1 MLTLFLVMVCVEHFG
16 YLPSVAR
23 AILFWFFVL
32 AFFFI
37 TGFYIVVPLLKMHRL
52 GKCISYEEAA
62 RIIGDYFPEV
72 KDKLLN
78 LLQLQQMGS
87 SVSDEL
93 LQASIAQKTNALKPV
108 PFQNAI
114 NISANK
120 KYVKYAAVPL
130 AIVVALLLIVPSFI
144 SGPSKRIVHYDTYYE
159 RPAPFAFVVE
169 NKSLS
174 VAQQEDFMLQVSI
187 DGNTVPDEVF
197 VVVEGSPYRMHAIDK
212 SHFSYLF
219 KTVQHT
225 SEFVLQAAGVT
236 SQPYTLQV
244 FPQPT
249 VANFQVLLSYPS
261 YTHRENEVLSNE
273 GTFTVPVGTTIK
285 WVFQTKDVDSL
296 YFAIENSQV
305 SDNGSQLTDFS
316 AHMPDDNGRLSV
328 VNRAMRS
335 FSYAFFVG
343 NGHIASCDT
352 LAFNV
357 SVVDDLSP
365 MIAVVE
371 ASDSSFESRTFFR
384 GKIKDDYG
392 FTKLTFNVLKI
403 NSGDTIGK
411 YNYPIGITSEL
422 SQEFYHSFDFEELSL
437 APGDKL
443 CYFFEVWD
451 NDAIHGPKSS
461 KSQQFELVIPTE
473 GQLDSLMDRNAQEA
487 IEHAETSMSELKKMQ
502 KEINDIMRSLVDK
515 KELNWQDKK
524 QLEELAKKQKEV
536 RTMLDQMQQQIQ
548 ENNKLEQK
556 YREQSEQ
563 LLEKQKELERLFNE
577 VLTDE
582 MKETMK
588 QIEQLMKETDKKK
601 VQEQLEQLKIS
612 NEDLQKQL
620 DQDIELMKRL
630 ETEKKVEEAIQKA
643 EKLSQEQRDLS
654 KESANSKSKDN
665 EKLLQKQQELSK
677 QFQDLKKD
685 IQEIQKDYKSLDP
698 SSDFKIDEGLQQ
710 QIEKAQQNAE
720 KQLNKGNKKEASG
733 QQKQAGDDLDK
744 LSEQLAEA
752 EMEMEQQDLA
762 EDAEMVRR
770 LLKSLVTLS
779 FNQEQLMADLSTIY
793 IQDPKY
799 QNIIRDQNRLKS
811 DFKGVED
818 SLYALSKRQI
828 AVAAVI
834 NKDLSDV
841 NSNIGSALSE
851 LLSFNQSFYG
861 TYRNTTAARSMQYTM
876 TSFNNLALVLAESLD
891 KMQDQMRKN
900 QQQQKQGS
908 CKRQC
913 SKPNSSCSKPGK
925 GKPSPKSMRQMQQE
939 LNKQLEALKKK
950 MEKDG
955 KQQGPGRKKIGENN
969 SMSEEFAK
977 MAAQQEMIRRMM
989 QEYGQQLKEES
1000 GGDSKLSKEIDNMM
1014 RQMEQTE
1021 TDLVNKTITQ
1031 QTISR
1036 QQQIVTRMLEHEKA
1050 EMQREKEERR
1060 KSNEGKDIYQSSQ
1073 GDLEKYNQLQKKSI
1087 ELIKSVPPTLSPYYK
1102 EKVNDYFFK
1111 ENK

>member
-1 MLTLFLVMVCVEHFG
+1 MLTLFLVVVCVEHFG
-16 YLPSVAR
+16 YLSSVLR
-23 AILFWFFVL
+23 AILFWLFVA
-32 AFFFI
+32 AFLFV
-37 TGFYIVVPLLKMHRL
+37 TGFYIVAPLLKMHRM
-52 GKCISYEEAA
+52 GNCISYEDAA
-62 RIIGDYFPEV
+62 RIIGEYFPEV

-87 SVSDEL
+87 AVSDEL
-93 LQASIAQKTNALKPV
+93 LQASIAQKTSALKPV

-114 NISANK
+114 NIAANK

-130 AIVVALLLIVPSFI
+130 LVIVGLLLIVPSFI
-144 SGPSKRIVHYDTYYE
+144 AGPSKRIVNYATYYE
-159 RPAPFAFVVE
+159 RPAPFSFIVE
-169 NKSLS
+169 NKSLA
-174 VAQQEDFMLQVSI
+174 VTQHEDFPLQVII

-197 VVVEGSPYRMHAIDK
+197 VVVEGNPYRMHAVDK
-212 SHFSYLF
+212 SHFTYVF
-219 KTVQHT
+219 KTVQR
-225 SEFVLQAAGVT
+225 SCEFVLQAGGVT
-236 SQPYTLQV
+236 SQPYKLEV
-244 FPQPT
+244 YPKPV
-249 VANFQVLLSYPS
+249 VANFQVILSYPA
-261 YTHRENEVLSNE
+261 YTHRLNETLSNE
-273 GTFTVPVGTTIK
+273 GTFTVPIGTVVK
-285 WVFQTKDVDSL
+285 WVFQTKDVDTL
-296 YFAIENSQV
+296 YFAIENSLDENL
-305 SDNGSQLTDFS
+305 SHFTP
-316 AHMPDDNGRLSV
+316 HHPDDNGRLSV
-328 VNRAMRS
+328 VNSAMRS

-343 NGHIASCDT
+343 NARIATSDT

-357 SVVDDLSP
+357 SVVDDMSP
-365 MIAVVE
+365 MIVVAE
-371 ASDSSFESRTFFR
+371 AADSTFESRAFFR
-384 GKIKDDYG
+384 GRIKDDYG
-392 FTKLTFNVLKI
+392 FTKLKFNVVKT
-403 NSGDTIGK
+403 NAGDTVAT
-411 YNYPIGITSEL
+411 YNYPIGITQEA
-422 SQEFYHSFDFEELSL
+422 SQEFYFSFNFEELSL

-443 CYFFEVWD
+443 GYYFEVWD

-461 KSQQFELVIPTE
+461 KSQQFELVIPSE
-473 GQLDSLMDRNAQEA
+473 DQIDSLMDRNAKEA
-487 IEHAETSMSELKKMQ
+487 MEHAESSMSELKKIQ
-502 KEINDIMRSLVDK
+502 QEINDIMRSLVDK

-524 QLEELAKKQKEV
+524 QLEELAKKQREV
-536 RTMLDQMQQQIQ
+536 RSMLEQMQQQIQ

-577 VLTDE
+577 VLTEE

-588 QIEQLMKETDKKK
+588 QIEKLMQEADKKK
-601 VQEQLEQLKIS
+601 VQEQLEQLKLS

-643 EKLSQEQRDLS
+643 EKLSQQQRELS
-654 KESANSKSKDN
+654 KESANSKPKDN
-665 EKLLQKQQELSK
+665 EQLMQKQQELSK

-698 SSDFKIDEGLQQ
+698 SSDFKVDEALQQ
-710 QIEKAQQNAE
+710 QIEKSQQNAE
-720 KQLNKGNKKEASG
+720 KQLEKGNKKEASG
-733 QQKQAGDDLDK
+733 HQKQAGDDLDK

-752 EMEMEQQDLA
+752 EMQMEQEDLA

-779 FNQEQLMADLSTIY
+779 FNQEQLISDLSSIY

-799 QNIIRDQNRLKS
+799 QNIIRDQNLIKS

-818 SLYALSKRQI
+818 SLIELAKRQI
-828 AVAAVI
+828 AVATVI
-834 NKDLSDV
+834 NKDLSAV
-841 NSNIGSALSE
+841 NSMLSSSLSE

-861 TYRNTTAARSMQYTM
+861 SYKNTSASKSMQYTM
-876 TSFNNLALVLAESLD
+876 TSFNNLALILAESLD

-908 CKRQC
+908 CKRKC
-913 SKPNSSCSKPGK
+913 NKPNSSCSKPGK

-955 KQQGPGRKKIGENN
+955 KQQGNGRKKIGENN

-1000 GGDSKLSKEIDNMM
+1000 GGNSKLAKEIDNLM

-1021 TDLVNKTITQ
+1021 TDLVNKTISQ

-1036 QQQIVTRMLEHEKA
+1036 QQQILTRMLEHEKA

-1060 KSNEGKDIYQSSQ
+1060 KSNEGKDLYQTSQ
-1073 GDLEKYNQLQKKSI
+1073 GDLEKYNQLQKKTI

-1102 EKVNDYFFK
+1102 AKVNDYFFK